1 MKSVLVGVLLVAML
15 SAQGCNALVSAVMYP
30 RAGKFLRHSD
40 AAAVF
45 GIPMT
50 LVDDSPDKY
59 HPNVSSCLYKGN
71 TSDGTQVRLRLDLAY
86 LDADRIA
93 DVEKSW
99 RYGKDS
105 VEPKNL
111 ETLPGIGE
119 SAWIVPR
126 DSGHM
131 LLVRLSNCYF
141 VLTTEGISAHNER
154 ATRAALVQLSRSI
167 ANSLATA
174 NG

>member
-1 MKSVLVGVLLVAML
+1 MKPALVGVLLVPML
-15 SAQGCNALVSAVMYP
+15 FLHGCNALVSAVMYP
-30 RAGKFLRHSD
+30 RAGRFLRQSD
-40 AAAVF
+40 AEEVF
-45 GIPMT
+45 GNSMT

-59 HPNVSSCLYKGN
+59 HPNISSCLYKGN
-71 TSDGTQVRLRLDLAY
+71 ASNGTQVSLRLDLAY

-99 RYGKDS
+99 RYGKES
-105 VEPKNL
+105 VEPKEL

-141 VLTTEGISAHNER
+141 VLTTEGISVHNER
-154 ATRAALVQLSRSI
+154 AARAALVELSRSI
-167 ANSLATA
+167 AKSPATA